1 METDDLSNDRIA
13 ATNVFI
19 KGLTVTEKEKMERG
33 EWHDANF
40 DEELLAKRARAEAL
54 CYDFNMG
61 KPGSDAQLD
70 TLKTLLDTDLPAGLT
85 VLSPAYFDYGD
96 KTTFGDG
103 CFVNHGCYFM
113 DGGSITFGDNV
124 FIGPFCG
131 FYTASHPLGAKERN
145 LGLERALPI
154 VVGDN
159 CWFGANVSVLQ
170 GVTIGSG
177 CVIAAGSVVTE
188 DLPDNVMAAGVPA
201 VVKKIIEQ

>member
-1 METDDLSNDRIA
+1 M
-13 ATNVFI
+13 
-19 KGLTVTEKEKMERG
+19 TEKEKMERG

-54 CYDFNMG
+54 CYDFNIG

-70 TLKTLLDTDLPAGLT
+70 ALKTLLDTDLPAGLT

-124 FIGPFCG
+124 FIGRFAASTPLRIPLEQKSATWVSRGLCPLLLAI
-131 FYTASHPLGAKERN
+131 TA
-145 LGLERALPI
+145 GLARTCPYSRGLPSAAAAL
-154 VVGDN
+154 
-159 CWFGANVSVLQ
+159 SLREVL
-170 GVTIGSG
+170 
-177 CVIAAGSVVTE
+177 
-188 DLPDNVMAAGVPA
+188 
-201 VVKKIIEQ
+201 

>member
-1 METDDLSNDRIA
+1 METDGLSNDRIA

-40 DEELLAKRARAEAL
+40 DEELLAKRASAEAL

-70 TLKTLLDTDLPAGLT
+70 ALKTLLDTDLPAGLT

>member
-1 METDDLSNDRIA
+1 METDGLSNDRIA

-61 KPGSDAQLD
+61 KPGSDAQFD
-70 TLKTLLDTDLPAGLT
+70 ALKSLLDTDLPAGLT

-154 VVGDN
+154 AVGDN

>member
-1 METDDLSNDRIA
+1 MIELPPQMFLLR
-13 ATNVFI
+13 
-19 KGLTVTEKEKMERG
+19 GLTVTEKEKMERG

-70 TLKTLLDTDLPAGLT
+70 ALKTLLDTDLPAGLT

-131 FYTASHPLGAKERN
+131 FCTASHPLGAKERN

>member
-1 METDDLSNDRIA
+1 MFLLR
-13 ATNVFI
+13 
-19 KGLTVTEKEKMERG
+19 GLTVTEKEKMGRG

-40 DEELLAKRARAEAL
+40 DEELLAKRARAEEL

-61 KPGSDAQLD
+61 KPGSNAQLD
-70 TLKTLLDTDLPAGLT
+70 ALKTLLDTDLPAGLT

>member
-1 METDDLSNDRIA
+1 MFLLR
-13 ATNVFI
+13 
-19 KGLTVTEKEKMERG
+19 GLTVTEKEKMERG

-40 DEELLAKRARAEAL
+40 DEELLAKRARAEEL

-61 KPGSDAQLD
+61 KPGSSAQLD
-70 TLKTLLDTDLPAGLT
+70 ALKTLLDTDLPAGLT

-145 LGLERALPI
+145 LGLERALSI

>member
-1 METDDLSNDRIA
+1 MFLLR
-13 ATNVFI
+13 
-19 KGLTVTEKEKMERG
+19 GLTVTEKEKMERG

-70 TLKTLLDTDLPAGLT
+70 ALKTLLDTDLPAGLT

-131 FYTASHPLGAKERN
+131 FYTASHPLGAKEHN